1 MLFRT
6 TMFLLVLFLIWLL
19 REGVVTMHLRDSL
32 IFSSSI
38 LIVVVFVN
46 SARGIV
52 NLPMVFMC
60 LPWWINFLFGASI
73 ISMRTLTILILSIRS
88 CANCSF
94 WFDWCCSWKF
104 KRWDHLPLWR
114 CLSALIQWA
123 LYILE
128 GFLWLL
134 LLFVPSSAILIL
146 SAMVMTALLFAVFFS
161 FFLPNFAHI
170 LFHPFSLF
178 SVWNFLRWVFTIEDI
193 WGAAFSRAFVV
204 LILRINWNFQSRT
217 IIEDALFIWAKNLVI
232 LETAWKGNFF

>member
-1 MLFRT
+1 VLFRT

-46 SARGIV
+46 GARGIV
-52 NLPMVFMC
+52 NMPMVFMC
-60 LPWWINFLFGASI
+60 LPWWINFLFGESI

-94 WFDWCCSWKF
+94 WFDGCCSWKF

-123 LYILE
+123 LCILE

-134 LLFVPSSAILIL
+134 LLFVPSSAILI
-146 SAMVMTALLFAVFFS
+146 
-161 FFLPNFAHI
+161 
-170 LFHPFSLF
+170 
-178 SVWNFLRWVFTIEDI
+178 
-193 WGAAFSRAFVV
+193 
-204 LILRINWNFQSRT
+204 
-217 IIEDALFIWAKNLVI
+217 
-232 LETAWKGNFF
+232 